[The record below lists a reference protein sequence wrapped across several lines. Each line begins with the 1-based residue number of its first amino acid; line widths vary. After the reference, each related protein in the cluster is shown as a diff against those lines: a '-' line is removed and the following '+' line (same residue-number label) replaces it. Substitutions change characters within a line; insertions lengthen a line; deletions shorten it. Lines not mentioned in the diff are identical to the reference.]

1 MMRSHRCIAWLCA
14 AAAFILGAAALG
26 NDATTLDRAFRR
38 STLQIATPD
47 ARIHRFRIWI
57 ADDDLRR
64 ARGLMFVKAL
74 DDDQGMLFLYPTE
87 RHIAMWMKN
96 TFIPLDMVFIDGEGK
111 VREVVANT
119 TPHSLDTIQS
129 KDAVLAV
136 LELKAGTAAKLNIVP
151 GAIVMHEAFHR
162 PP

>member
-1 MMRSHRCIAWLCA
+1 
-14 AAAFILGAAALG
+14 
-26 NDATTLDRAFRR
+26 
-38 STLQIATPD
+38 
-47 ARIHRFRIWI
+47 
-57 ADDDLRR
+57 
-64 ARGLMFVKAL
+64 MFVKAL